1 MTIPISEQETTIN
14 IYRDSDIA
22 KVYTTDS
29 TMITKLDKMVAK
41 QPDKYKIV
49 KQDEYGKWYEFPKKL
64 MGFRSAS
71 TPKTI
76 SEEERKKRAERM
88 REINKKG

>member
-1 MTIPISEQETTIN
+1 MFVPTAEQESTIN
-14 IYRDSDIA
+14 IFRDSDVA
-22 KVYTTDS
+22 KVYTSDT

-64 MGFRSAS
+64 LRFASEREYTDEQREQMHQRLISAQNN
-71 TPKTI
+71 P
-76 SEEERKKRAERM
+76 
-88 REINKKG
+88 